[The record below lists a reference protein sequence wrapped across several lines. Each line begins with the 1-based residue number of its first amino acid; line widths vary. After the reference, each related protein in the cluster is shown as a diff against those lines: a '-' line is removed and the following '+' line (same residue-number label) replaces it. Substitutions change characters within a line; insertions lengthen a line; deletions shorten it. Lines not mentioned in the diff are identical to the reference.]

1 MTVHEF
7 SEEFGGLPVFTLPEP
22 ADAPTALPAAGA
34 VAWRLAFDPY
44 DDGGFDSFDELWQ
57 RFTSTVDLSGVR
69 ALVIGQWGEAYDE
82 SSAIVVSAV
91 VAAKDRLTSLRAV
104 FLGDIAQEQS
114 EISWIQQ
121 SDVSPLLTAF
131 PALEVLT
138 VRGGS
143 ELEFPAVRHA
153 SLRELRFESGGLPA
167 DAVRGICA
175 SDFPALES
183 LVLWLGVPEYGGDYE
198 IDDLAGVLSGARF
211 PRLRHLGLQ
220 NSEIQDEIATAVAA
234 APVVAG
240 LESLDLSMGTLTD
253 GGAEALL
260 VGQPLTH
267 LKKLDLQHH
276 FLTAAMADRLRTTLA
291 QQGVEVLIGSSEQA
305 EQDEDQVWR
314 YAAVT
319 E

>member
-7 SEEFGGLPVFTLPEP
+7 SEEFGGLPVFTFPEP

-69 ALVIGQWGEAYDE
+69 ALVIGQWGEVYDE

-183 LVLWLGVPEYGGDYE
+183 LVLGWACRSTAVTTRSTTWPECCPAPASPDC
-198 IDDLAGVLSGARF
+198 ATWACRTARYRTRSPPPS
-211 PRLRHLGLQ
+211 PRLR
-220 NSEIQDEIATAVAA
+220 S
-234 APVVAG
+234 
-240 LESLDLSMGTLTD
+240 
-253 GGAEALL
+253 
-260 VGQPLTH
+260 
-267 LKKLDLQHH
+267 
-276 FLTAAMADRLRTTLA
+276 
-291 QQGVEVLIGSSEQA
+291 
-305 EQDEDQVWR
+305 WR
-314 YAAVT
+314 AWRAWT
-319 E
+319 CRWAR